1 MGKGTEGIFISYRRG
16 NAAYAGWLAETLEN
30 HFGEQNVFRDIGS
43 IAPGEDFIKAIERA
57 LEASVVMIVVVGRN
71 WARELKEHEQR
82 GQEDYTR
89 LEITTVLDRNNVQV
103 IPVLVQGAAMPRAN
117 ELPSDLAALARRHAI
132 ELHDTNWQ
140 SDIQR
145 LITVLE
151 ETVTR
156 RRQPTGNRSSIEKR
170 REQDAALQAYL
181 EQLRQEVREGLR
193 DEDPLSP
200 IRMLT
205 RGRTLHLLRQFDSEY
220 KRYLLQILHEMG
232 LLGKGTPVIG
242 LSGADLRKANLRY
255 LTLENGALDGAI
267 LENADLRDANL
278 SNIDLGGAYLSGAD
292 LRDADLRGA
301 LLVNADLQRKD
312 EPNLSSAD
320 LSGADLKDADLT
332 GADLRGVKG
341 VNKEKLEAQAKSLKG
356 TTMPDGEK
364 HD

>member
-1 MGKGTEGIFISYRRG
+1 MEEGTEGIFISYRRG

-43 IAPGEDFIKAIERA
+43 IAPGEDFVKAIERA

-200 IRMLT
+200 IRKLT

-232 LLGKGTPVIG
+232 LIGKGTPVIG
-242 LSGADLRKANLRY
+242 LSGADLR
-255 LTLENGALDGAI
+255 E
-267 LENADLRDANL
+267 
-278 SNIDLGGAYLSGAD
+278 AYLRELD
-292 LRDADLRGA
+292 LIDADLRGA
-301 LLVNADLQRKD
+301 DMKGANLEEVNLA
-312 EPNLSSAD
+312 
-320 LSGADLKDADLT
+320 
-332 GADLRGVKG
+332 GADLRGADLRGANLTNAYLDG
-341 VNKEKLEAQAKSLKG
+341 VDLYDANLSNTNLIDARGLTNEGLEQQPPLSLEG
-356 TTMPDGEK
+356 ATMPDGSE
-364 HD
+364 HP